1 MRPASIS
8 KHPSLES
15 PCRVGVGTNYY
26 YYSARPGSKSMNVTR
41 AGSGGSMLRFCYH
54 YIGGLINLP
63 TTFHM
68 AVHGVGLLG
77 IIYIYLRRSK
87 VRGITIFMPNDRSI
101 DPPGFILDASVVPPR
116 HMRKHR
122 GGFPRKAPGGCL
134 FITSSILE
142 KIVILESDTVSK
154 T

>member
-1 MRPASIS
+1 
-8 KHPSLES
+8 
-15 PCRVGVGTNYY
+15 
-26 YYSARPGSKSMNVTR
+26 
-41 AGSGGSMLRFCYH
+41 MLRFCYH

-87 VRGITIFMPNDRSI
+87 ARGITIFMPNDRSI

-116 HMRKHR
+116 HMRTHR
-122 GGFPRKAPGGCL
+122 GGFPMKAPGVVCL
-134 FITSSILE
+134 LLPPYLKRLSFWKATRSPKLNFDF
-142 KIVILESDTVSK
+142 LFL
-154 T
+154 